1 MITWNDPYEDHI
13 EPGADFLRTH
23 WESDDGYYRVTCSQC
38 TLGTGAKVKPVKD
51 TDGFVVGH
59 TKPWHSD
66 QYYALTVH
74 YGTDTRL
81 IAAHATLEQ
90 AQAACRRHD
99 RTGARPGL
107 RKKESR
113 ALARARAKDA
123 ALRPHRRKGR

>member
-1 MITWNDPYEDHI
+1 MIEWNEPYEDDA
-13 EPGADFLRTH
+13 EPGADFIRTH

-38 TLGTGAKVKPVKD
+38 TLGTGARVRPTKD
-51 TDGFVVGH
+51 SDGNVVGH
-59 TKPWHSD
+59 TKPWHAD

-81 IAAHATLEQ
+81 IAVHGTLAQ

-123 ALRPHRRKGR
+123 ALRPHRKKGR